1 MADEILALSLTCT
14 KCGHTVQNDM
24 PEIKDALQFMD
35 ALRTRG
41 WFIGDKEWYH
51 PTQKCDRCAS
61 SS

>member
-1 MADEILALSLTCT
+1 MALSLTCT

-24 PEIKDALQFMD
+24 PEIKDAFQFMD
-35 ALRTRG
+35 ALRKRG